1 MSERSLWGKY
11 VETKRITV
19 NGVELAYVEQGEGPL
34 ALLLHG
40 FPETPVTFRHL
51 MPVLAEAGYRVVA
64 PYMRGFAPSQVPAD
78 GSMLMKDLIADAN
91 ALHEALGG
99 DGDAIIVGHD
109 WGGFTTWGAASLAPE
124 RWSKV
129 IVADVPPVQ
138 FYARRAAVPEQIH
151 KNSHFYF
158 IQMGVAD
165 QIIPVNDFGYIDW
178 LWEHWSGNTGFDATE
193 DRQAGKDALRD
204 PANLRMGLG
213 LYRQNFPSDKFG
225 TDEWEM
231 GRLLSKLP
239 TQPTLY
245 LHGSEDPVV
254 DEEILADIVA
264 ALPEGSDGALLQGVG
279 HFPMVEAPEEV
290 NKRILAFLGK

>member
-1 MSERSLWGKY
+1 MEIK
-11 VETKRITV
+11 TIAV
-19 NGVELAYVEQGEGPL
+19 NGLSLAYVEQGEGPL

-40 FPETPVTFRHL
+40 FPETPGMFRHL
-51 MPVLAEAGYRVVA
+51 MPELAKAGYRAVA
-64 PYMRGFAPSQVPAD
+64 PYMRGFAPSQVPSD

-99 DGDAIIVGHD
+99 RGDAIVVGHD
-109 WGGFTTWGAASLAPE
+109 WGGFTTWGAAALAPE

-129 IVADVPPVQ
+129 VVADVPPVR
-138 FYARRAAVPEQIH
+138 FYERRAAVPEQIH

-158 IQMGVAD
+158 FQMAVAD
-165 QIIPVNDFGYIDW
+165 QLVPANDFAYIDW
-178 LWEHWSGNTGFDATE
+178 LWEHWSGSVPGFDSTE
-193 DRQAGKDALRD
+193 DRQAGKDALRE
-204 PANLRMGLG
+204 PANLRAGLG
-213 LYRQNFPSDKFG
+213 LYRQNFPSQEFG
-225 TDEWEM
+225 TDAWEM
-231 GRLLSKLP
+231 GHLLAQLP

-264 ALPEGSDGALLQGVG
+264 ALPAGSEGALLRGVG

-290 NKRILAFLGK
+290 NRRILAFLGK